1 MTEIPHPHRRDVLAG
16 AGAAASLLAGP
27 AGAAERRAGWGRAPA
42 TAFADAE
49 IAAAAHATGRPAP
62 AVHYAIDPALGAQ
75 SYRIDGA
82 GATSLTVTAG
92 DATGAMYGGL
102 DIAEGVRLG
111 GETLA
116 MLGDGRV
123 HRPYVA
129 RRGIKFNV
137 PLDLRTPSYS
147 DGSTSARLNIP
158 EVWTREFWQAYVD
171 EMARDRYNVL
181 TLWNLHPFPSMV
193 KVPEF
198 ADIALDD
205 VWRSREPLDPEPL
218 DFRGRDYVQHR
229 FLTNHEVLRRITID
243 EKIGFWREVMQMA
256 ADRGIAVYIFTWN
269 IFTYGT
275 GGKHG
280 IDDSITNPA
289 TVAYTRASVR
299 EMVRTYPLLAGIG
312 ITAGE
317 NLPGDNPQVSQ
328 EQWLWS
334 TYGEGIADALRHDPA
349 RRFELIHRFHETKPG
364 EIERNWNRY
373 PGFPRSFAYSYKY
386 SVAHMYSHPKPPF
399 IAEVIPFLNEN
410 TKTWLTVRNDDI
422 YSFRWGD
429 PDFAREYVLNMPRS
443 DKLVGFY
450 MGPDGYCWGRDFL
463 SKADANKELG
473 AARRLVM
480 QKQWYGFAI
489 WGRLAYEPSLAN
501 GLFQATLAARFPHAD
516 AARLFAASSAASKI
530 IPQVTRLFWQDI
542 DLEWFP
548 EACAY
553 SSQKRPRGTHFYTV
567 ADFINGAPM
576 PGAGVMSV
584 RRWRQRLLDSQPLDA
599 ISPLDAATALAGF
612 AETTLDELARL
623 RANLPSDVDGELT
636 STLADHEA
644 MAHLG
649 HYYAAKIRG
658 ACDLALYDQSRRP
671 SEKAAAVMYL
681 TQAIDAWRRYARVRD
696 GQYVPAFY
704 NRIGYV
710 DITALTEAA
719 ARDIEIAREW
729 RSGSIRFDPAAPETH
744 WDAVLHPG
752 PGGHA

>member
-1 MTEIPHPHRRDVLAG
+1 MTESQHPHRRDVLAG
-16 AGAAASLLAGP
+16 ASAAASLLAGP
-27 AGAAERRAGWGRAPA
+27 AAGAAPRKAGAARSAA
-42 TAFADAE
+42 LRFADAE
-49 IAAAAHATGRPAP
+49 IAAAARNAGRSAPSVRYATDA
-62 AVHYAIDPALGAQ
+62 ALGAQ
-75 SYRIDGA
+75 GYRIDGA
-82 GATSLTVTAG
+82 VATGLVVTGG
-92 DATGAMYGGL
+92 DATGALYGGL

-111 GETLA
+111 GDTLA

-123 HRPYVA
+123 HRPHVA

-147 DGSTSARLNIP
+147 DGSTSAQRNIP
-158 EVWTREFWQAYVD
+158 EVWTRDFWQSYVD
-171 EMARDRYNVL
+171 AMARDRYNVL

-198 ADIALDD
+198 PDVALDD

-218 DFRGRDYVQHR
+218 DFRGRGYVQPK
-229 FLTNHEVLRRITID
+229 FLANHEVIKTITI
-243 EKIGFWREVMQMA
+243 EGKIAFWRDVMQMA
-256 ADRGIAVYIFTWN
+256 ADRGIAVYVFTWN
-269 IFTYGT
+269 LFIYGAE
-275 GGKHG
+275 GKHG
-280 IDDSITNPA
+280 IDDSMTNPQ

-299 EMVRTYPLLAGIG
+299 ELVTTYPLLAGIG

-317 NLPGDNPQVSQ
+317 NLPGDNPKVSQ

-334 TYGEGIADALRHDPA
+334 TYGEGISDALRHQPA
-349 RRFELIHRFHETKPG
+349 RNVELIHRFHETKAG
-364 EIERNWNRY
+364 EIERNWGSY
-373 PGFPRSFAYSYKY
+373 PGFPHSFAYSYKY

-399 IAEVIPFLNEN
+399 IAEALPFLNEA

-429 PDFAREYVLNMPRS
+429 PDFAREYIVNLPSS

-463 SKADANKELG
+463 SKDDAGKELG

-480 QKQWYGFAI
+480 HKQWYCFAL
-489 WGRLAYEPSLAN
+489 WGRLAYEPSLPN
-501 GLFQATLAARFPHAD
+501 GLFEAMLAARFPKVD
-516 AARLFAASSAASKI
+516 AAGLYAASSAASKI

-542 DLEWFP
+542 DLEWYP

-553 SSQKRPRGTHFYTV
+553 SAQKRPRGTRFYTV
-567 ADFINGAPM
+567 ADFIHGAPM
-576 PGAGVMSV
+576 PGSGAMSV

-599 ISPLDAATALAGF
+599 VSPLDGATALDGLAD
-612 AETTLDELARL
+612 TTLDEVARL
-623 RANLPSDVDGELT
+623 RAAMPAGSDGELA
-636 STLADHEA
+636 STLADYEA

-658 ACDLALYDQSRRP
+658 ACDLALYDASRRL
-671 SEKAAAVMYL
+671 SQKASAVAQL
-681 TQAIDAWRRYARVRD
+681 TQALDAWRRYARVRD
-696 GQYVPAFY
+696 GQYVAAFY

-719 ARDIEIAREW
+719 ARDVEIARTW
-729 RSGSIRFDPAAPETH
+729 KPGSIRFDPAAPETH
-744 WDAVLHPG
+744 WEAILRPG
-752 PGGHA
+752 APRT